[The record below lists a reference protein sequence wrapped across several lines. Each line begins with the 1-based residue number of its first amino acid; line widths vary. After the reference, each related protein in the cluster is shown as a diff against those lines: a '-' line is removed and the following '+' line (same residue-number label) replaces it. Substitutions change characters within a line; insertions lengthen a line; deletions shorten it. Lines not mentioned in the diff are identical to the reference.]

1 MTTTSKREE
10 ALRKA
15 IAFNETD
22 ISDAELLDNISKDDR
37 VTSSLDALYLIRE
50 LLEKELTTPP
60 PAEKS
65 AALSDTELTLSFEIM
80 KLIEHKDNLP
90 PAPYKPSEMHE
101 WMTQKTQ
108 ALERFWTFATNRK
121 SPVRAA
127 LSHAPEVVTVTLD
140 RLLHL
145 ADSDFN
151 HRYGE
156 DISKEDITICYDFI
170 MRKFPNG
177 LKISAPGGKEK
188 S

>member
-1 MTTTSKREE
+1 MT
-10 ALRKA
+10 
-15 IAFNETD
+15 
-22 ISDAELLDNISKDDR
+22 
-37 VTSSLDALYLIRE
+37 VTS
-50 LLEKELTTPP
+50 PP

-127 LSHAPEVVTVTLD
+127 LSHAPEVVTVTVE
-140 RLLHL
+140 RVIHL
-145 ADSDFN
+145 ADSDMQ
-151 HRYGE
+151 HRNKLNDVYAA
-156 DISKEDITICYDFI
+156 DLRDVLIYLAA
-170 MRKFPNG
+170 KFPNG
-177 LKISAPGGKEK
+177 LKISAPAEK
-188 S
+188 AKS